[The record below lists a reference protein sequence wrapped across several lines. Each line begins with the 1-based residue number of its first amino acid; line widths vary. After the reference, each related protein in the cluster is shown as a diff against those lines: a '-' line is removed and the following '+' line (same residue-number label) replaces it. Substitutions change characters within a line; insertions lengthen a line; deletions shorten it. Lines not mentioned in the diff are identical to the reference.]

1 MEKLATRKDSLYI
14 HFPFLY
20 LFLHF
25 FHNKKKGTQLL
36 DEMSSSG
43 SSFPLLVDDD
53 ATALLS
59 LLPVGFGFFFDSD
72 EGERCPLGQRR
83 EIRHE

>member
-1 MEKLATRKDSLYI
+1 MLYDMALISLSLLGKRDGKTRDKKSFFIYI

-53 ATALLS
+53 ATALL
-59 LLPVGFGFFFDSD
+59 
-72 EGERCPLGQRR
+72 
-83 EIRHE
+83 